1 MRIGIIG
8 AGRVGVTMGKYLGDA
23 GVEVSGFYSKTTQSA
38 VQAAE
43 FTDTTVYKSL
53 QDIVEASD
61 TLMITTPDG
70 VISEVWDCIAGYEL
84 TGKILCHCSGSLS
97 SNVFSGIERT
107 KACGCS
113 IHPMYAFSDKE
124 TSWLQFQK
132 AYLTMEGSEK
142 AVAVMRSLF
151 EGLGHTVYG
160 LDSAD
165 KVKYHA
171 AAAMV
176 SNDMIALFQTVLD
189 LLEQCGFA
197 REDSVG
203 LLRPLVMGNV
213 SNMLDKGPVAALTGP
228 VDRGDTETVH
238 KHLDALADSEAGEV
252 YRVLGKVLVKIAE
265 QKYKGRDDTAMRQL
279 FELSDRNPTEEQRIS
294 GKDET

>member
-23 GVEVSGFYSKTTQSA
+23 GVEVTGFYSKTTQSA

-43 FTDTTVYKSL
+43 FTDTTVYKTL

-70 VISEVWDCIAGYEL
+70 VISEVWDCIAGYDL

-97 SNVFSGIERT
+97 SNVFSGIEQT
-107 KACGCS
+107 GAVGCS
-113 IHPMYAFSDKE
+113 IHPMYAFSDRF
-124 TSWLQFQK
+124 TSYQNFST
-132 AYLTMEGSEK
+132 AYLVAEGMPAAYEPL
-142 AVAVMRSLF
+142 AQMFR
-151 EGLGHTVYG
+151 ELGHTVLY
-160 LDSAD
+160 LRAEN

-265 QKYKGRDDTAMRQL
+265 QKYK
-279 FELSDRNPTEEQRIS
+279 
-294 GKDET
+294 

>member
-23 GVEVSGFYSKTTQSA
+23 GVEVTGFYSKTTQSA

-43 FTDTTVYKSL
+43 FTGTTVYKSL

-97 SNVFSGIERT
+97 SNVFSGIEQT
-107 KACGCS
+107 GAVGCS
-113 IHPMYAFSDKE
+113 IHPMYAFSDRF
-124 TSWLQFQK
+124 TSYQNYEPLAQ
-132 AYLTMEGSEK
+132 MCRE
-142 AVAVMRSLF
+142 
-151 EGLGHTVYG
+151 LGHTVLY
-160 LDSAD
+160 LRAEN

>member
-23 GVEVSGFYSKTTQSA
+23 GVEVTGFYSKTTQSA

-43 FTDTTVYKSL
+43 FTGTTVYKSL

-97 SNVFSGIERT
+97 SNVFSGIEQT
-107 KACGCS
+107 GAVGCS
-113 IHPMYAFSDKE
+113 IHPMYAFSDRF
-124 TSWLQFQK
+124 TSYQNFST
-132 AYLTMEGSEK
+132 AYLVAEGMPAAYEPL
-142 AVAVMRSLF
+142 AQMFR
-151 EGLGHTVYG
+151 ELGHTVLY
-160 LDSAD
+160 LRAEN
-165 KVKYHA
+165 KEKYHA

-176 SNDMIALFQTVLD
+176 SNDMI
-189 LLEQCGFA
+189 
-197 REDSVG
+197 
-203 LLRPLVMGNV
+203 V